1 MTSLTADR
9 AAPPAQKKDGRGA
22 GASSWQFWGRIF
34 VVPYLL
40 IFAIFVIY
48 PVGYGLWLA
57 RHPDSYTRLFA
68 DPIFFR
74 TVVNTIIFVVVA
86 VNLKMVIALFLSGF
100 FLNTRWWVKILAAI
114 FILPWAVPSI
124 PTILSMRFM
133 LNPEWGVINSLIF
146 SLSGKDGPNWLN
158 DPTLALSFSML
169 AHIWKSLPFW
179 TLILLAG
186 RMAIPG
192 EQYEAASVDGATI
205 WQKFKFITWPAM
217 SGLYLTSTILSMI
230 WTLGDFN
237 SVYLLT
243 GGGPADLTHVLA
255 TLGIRYL
262 RLDQVDLSLA
272 SIIVALPLILPLV
285 YFMMKRLSK

>member
-1 MTSLTADR
+1 MSTA
-9 AAPPAQKKDGRGA
+9 ALPAPLPARPL
-22 GASSWQFWGRIF
+22 SPWTFWGRLMLLPYVLVFIVF
-34 VVPYLL
+34 VL
-40 IFAIFVIY
+40 Y

-57 RHPDSYTRLFA
+57 RHPSSYVKLFE

-74 TVVNTIIFVVVA
+74 TAINTVVFIVVA
-86 VNLKMVIALFLSGF
+86 VNVKMLIALGLSGF
-100 FLNTRWWVKILAAI
+100 FVTARWWIKILSAI

-124 PTILSMRFM
+124 PTILSVRFM
-133 LNPEWGVINSLIF
+133 LNPEWGVINTTYFKLTG
-146 SLSGKDGPNWLN
+146 LDGPNWLN

-169 AHIWKSLPFW
+169 MHIWKSLPFW

-186 RMAIPG
+186 RLAIPA
-192 EQYEAASVDGATI
+192 EHYEAASVDGATR
-205 WQKFKFITWPAM
+205 WQKFRFITWPSMA
-217 SGLYLTSTILSMI
+217 GLYITSSVLSMI

-262 RLDQVDLSLA
+262 RLDQIELA
-272 SIIVALPLILPLV
+272 MATIVVALPLVLPMVFL
-285 YFMMKRLSK
+285 MMKRLSK

>member
-1 MTSLTADR
+1 MSSIA
-9 AAPPAQKKDGRGA
+9 AAPATALAPERR
-22 GASSWQFWGRIF
+22 SLSPWQFWGRALVLPYIAVFLVF
-34 VVPYLL
+34 VL
-40 IFAIFVIY
+40 Y

-57 RHPDSYTRLFA
+57 RHPASYVKLFD

-74 TVVNTIIFVVVA
+74 SAVNTVVFLVVA
-86 VNLKMVIALFLSGF
+86 INLKMMLALLLSGF
-100 FLNTRWWVKILAAI
+100 FVQARWWIKILSAL

-124 PTILSMRFM
+124 PTILSVRFM
-133 LNPEWGVINSLIF
+133 LNPEWGVINSTIF
-146 SLSGKDGPNWLN
+146 RLTGLDGPNWLN

-169 AHIWKSLPFW
+169 MHIWKSLPFW
-179 TLILLAG
+179 TLILVAG
-186 RMAIPG
+186 RLAIPS
-192 EQYEAASVDGATI
+192 EQYEAASVDGASM
-205 WQKFKFITWPAM
+205 WQKFRFITWPSM
-217 SGLYLTSTILSMI
+217 RTLYLTSTILSMI

-262 RLDQVDLSLA
+262 RLDQVDLAMA
-272 SIIVALPLILPLV
+272 SIVVALPLVLPLV